1 MEYTE
6 LDIRIKEVNPFSDI
20 LVAKLN
26 EIEFESFIEDE
37 NGVKAYVQTQLLNKD
52 AVTDPLINVFDFIC
66 RDDPLGTPIVFV
78 STADA
83 VKFPTTLT
91 DSDEAFIIGLPLTKR
106 DILFTLFK
114 FKPFGSLP
122 LNCIPFTFYFFMILL
137 ILKQQHQQNL
147 LMMMLLI

>member
-1 MEYTE
+1 M
-6 LDIRIKEVNPFSDI
+6 I
-20 LVAKLN
+20 LSISP
-26 EIEFESFIEDE
+26 IEFAAILNNPLPSP
-37 NGVKAYVQTQLLNKD
+37 LNKD

-122 LNCIPFTFYFFMILL
+122 LNCIPFTFYFYDTSSTETTTSAEFANDEVTDIKSFAPNTNFCSPPTKTLAPP
-137 ILKQQHQQNL
+137 
-147 LMMMLLI
+147 